1 MGLARVNKQV
11 LWPKWPNYGEEELG
25 AITRVLKSNQ
35 LFAAGEVSSLEEEF
49 AQFQDM
55 NFAVGIGNATQGLHL
70 ALAAL
75 NIGQGDEVIV
85 TPCTWISSASCI
97 LMQNAVP
104 IFCDIESDT
113 LGINPELLS
122 EHITSRTKAIILVH
136 ILGYPAKVDR
146 ILEIASRYSI
156 PVIEDASHAPG
167 ATLNGKKIG
176 SHGTIGVFSFQQRK
190 AISTGDGGIVV
201 TNDKYVADKIR
212 RLRSFGDSELS
223 YNYRMTE
230 FAAALGK
237 IGLLKLDEH
246 NSLREQNARYLAS
259 ILSNEDWVRV
269 RIEQRPNVRA
279 VYYAIAIDLNISDEK
294 SKILIERLLNADFP
308 VRKMFSPLNRH
319 PHFQSWPIPARG
331 LPWLHPKYD
340 GRAREVTYEN
350 LRLPVADEYCNGRI
364 IELYVHPPVTY
375 EHLDSFANF
384 LRRAYRE
391 LVTSDADR
399 RSNW

>member
-1 MGLARVNKQV
+1 MTEPIK
-11 LWPKWPNYGEEELG
+11 WPKWPIYGKEELD

-35 LFAAGEVSSLEEEF
+35 LFAAGEVRSLEEEF

-55 NFAVGIGNATQGLHL
+55 NFAVGIGNATQALHL

-122 EHITSRTKAIILVH
+122 EQITSRTKAIILVH
-136 ILGYPAKVDR
+136 ILGYPARVDKVF
-146 ILEIASRYSI
+146 EIASKYSI

-167 ATLNGKKIG
+167 ATFDGKKIG
-176 SHGTIGVFSFQQRK
+176 SHGAIGVFSFQQRK
-190 AISTGDGGIVV
+190 AISTGDGGIIV
-201 TNDKYVADKIR
+201 TNDKHVADKIR

-237 IGLLKLDEH
+237 IGLSRLNEQ
-246 NSLREQNARYLAS
+246 NSLREQSALYLAS
-259 ILSNEDWVRV
+259 LLSNEDWIRV
-269 RIEQRPNVRA
+269 RIEQRPNVRS
-279 VYYAIAIDLNISDEK
+279 VYYAIAIDLNITDEK
-294 SKILIERLLNADFP
+294 STILIERLLNADFP

-319 PHFQSWPIPARG
+319 PHFRSWPIPARG
-331 LPWLHPKYD
+331 LPWLHHEYNGK
-340 GRAREVTYEN
+340 AREIPYEN
-350 LRLPVADEYCNGRI
+350 LQLPVAEEYCNGRI
-364 IELYVHPPVTY
+364 IELYVHPPATY
-375 EHLDSFANF
+375 EHLDSFADF
-384 LRRAYRE
+384 LRKTYRE
-391 LVTSDADR
+391 LVISDADR